1 MNQTENGVW
10 SKQRANPYDELRFK
24 SYIKRKSATSFGT
37 PSKFYWLWASVC
49 VCGALF
55 SSVNFLLTMLRS
67 STLRAVDSFIRFYD
81 FHYLKFTSMMF
92 NSGNCSY
99 WREWWRGRHRVTRFE
114 FLRDFFFLWPRQNSE
129 AVKMCLF
136 VFWFRSCGKSVAI
149 GCIARAHRQPIPYL
163 TTETKLNDNSPMLS
177 FFIKF
182 QHFNTSMNY
191 AIALFVFLLK
201 FFFHSGNLSRDM
213 PLIWRRLKKKGG
225 RELDWI
231 AGLQSVCV

>member
-114 FLRDFFFLWPRQNSE
+114 FLRDFFFLWPRQNFE

-182 QHFNTSMNY
+182 QHLRVHELCYRVVCFSTEVFFSFWKFVERY
-191 AIALFVFLLK
+191 ASHLAAIE
-201 FFFHSGNLSRDM
+201 
-213 PLIWRRLKKKGG
+213 KKGG